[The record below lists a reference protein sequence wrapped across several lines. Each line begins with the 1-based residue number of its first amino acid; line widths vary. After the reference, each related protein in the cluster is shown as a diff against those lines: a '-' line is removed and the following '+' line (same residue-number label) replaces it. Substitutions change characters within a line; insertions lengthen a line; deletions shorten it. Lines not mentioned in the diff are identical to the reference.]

1 MKNHKSM
8 LSITPQTKVGE
19 LLEAL
24 PHLEKKLLELSPKF
38 GHLKNPV
45 LRRTVARIATLQ
57 QAAQM
62 AGITV
67 ETLVNTLRK
76 AVGQD
81 VLGAISDNPTDLP
94 MPAWVDVAPIHV
106 TFDVTPLVEAGEH
119 PLGQVMEM
127 IRQLPS
133 GKVLVIVAPFYP
145 APLADMAKEKGLEVY
160 ARPISD
166 GKVNTYFYKG

>member
-1 MKNHKSM
+1 M

-19 LLEAL
+19 LLEAF
-24 PHLEKKLLELSPKF
+24 PHLEEKLLELSPKF

-67 ETLVNTLRK
+67 EKLVNTLRK
-76 AVGQD
+76 AAGQD
-81 VLGAISDNPTDLP
+81 VLDPNFDDHTDLP
-94 MPAWVDVAPIHV
+94 MPTWVDVAPIHT
-106 TFDVTPLVEAGEH
+106 TFDVTPLIEAGEH

-127 IRQLPS
+127 IQQLPS
-133 GKVLVIVAPFYP
+133 GKILVIVAPFYP

-160 ARPISD
+160 SRANSD
-166 GKVNTYFYKG
+166 GKIHTYFYKG